1 MGSRGR
7 KSITDL
13 MIDGS
18 TSVIQRPD
26 APSTLTDAEADE
38 WRAIVA
44 SMPPEHFARI
54 HYPMLT
60 QLCRHV
66 VASRRIAQLIEAVC
80 KQKKLNRAE
89 LASLLALQAAESSAI
104 IRLCRSMRLT
114 QQSIYKANNTGKLRP
129 VGMMKAP
136 WDPDD

>member
-1 MGSRGR
+1 MSRSHKKQPGGGIAVADSDKWFKTSEHRRERRYVTSSLRRDEEPMPRDFGNPCKSAKDGKTYWVDQRSKVDEEISVGSRGR
-7 KSITDL
+7 KSMTDL

-26 APSTLTDAEADE
+26 APYDLTDAGADE

-60 QLCRHV
+60 QLCRH
-66 VASRRIAQLIEAVC
+66 
-80 KQKKLNRAE
+80 
-89 LASLLALQAAESSAI
+89 
-104 IRLCRSMRLT
+104 
-114 QQSIYKANNTGKLRP
+114 
-129 VGMMKAP
+129 
-136 WDPDD
+136 